1 MENRKEIRP
10 VLEYTND
17 AGPQEFKEG
26 DIVICFA
33 KRKIY
38 KGTIVAF
45 CNYKETEN
53 ADPQCSVYLDTSNNN
68 MSRSCEVINIA
79 DITFI
84 CEVPMGGLAGYPK
97 TNENLDRDNFMN
109 MIVGLGYDG
118 EKADVMYKGIKGLIS
133 LYNIPLSIMLADV
146 IQRADLNADGK
157 SEEELI
163 DIGNRLLTSV
173 AGFFQA
179 TTDKIKD
186 ARIPY

>member
-1 MENRKEIRP
+1 MGNRKEIMS

-17 AGPQEFKEG
+17 AEPQKFKEG

-33 KRKIY
+33 KSKIY

-45 CNYKETEN
+45 RHYKETEN
-53 ADPQCSVYLDTSNNN
+53 ADPQCSVYLDTSKNN

-97 TNENLDRDNFMN
+97 TNENLDRDNFIN

-186 ARIPY
+186 ARIPC